1 MIGNTFYFFLYK
13 KKFAFIEQYKATEE
27 PWPWESNSEEW
38 NTLFWRSV
46 KFNLFNIF
54 IQIPML
60 NAPLILFDV
69 KLLNPDDYNVPTGM
83 TLFAQLLFCSFIE
96 DILFYMGHST
106 LHKPFFYKHIHK
118 YHHEHKQTT
127 SISCIHAHP
136 FEFTFGNAVPSLV
149 GSMILGKRMHIS
161 SQYAFGIIRYIN
173 SIDEHCGYK
182 FPWSMQRILPFHF
195 N

>member
-1 MIGNTFYFFLYK
+1 
-13 KKFAFIEQYKATEE
+13 
-27 PWPWESNSEEW
+27 
-38 NTLFWRSV
+38 
-46 KFNLFNIF
+46 
-54 IQIPML
+54 ML
-60 NAPLILFDV
+60 NAPLIFLDV
-69 KLLNPDDYNVPTGM
+69 KLLNPEDYNVPTGM

-96 DILFYMGHST
+96 DILFYFGHST

-136 FEFTFGNAVPSLV
+136 IEFTFGNAVPSLI

-195 N
+195 NQDEHFYHHSENVGSYGSFFEIWDNVFGSNTAFFSQLK